1 MHRTAFGAV
10 RMREKDMS
18 LSNEQKLQEHLAF
31 IYGEEQASTLKERVM
46 AIMNRFSKE
55 HLEGIP
61 REGGNE
67 VSERDT
73 IVIAYGDII
82 RQEGQP
88 HLKTLG
94 TFLKRHLAGRVY
106 SIHILPFYPYSSD
119 DGFSIIDYRAVN
131 PALGSWKDFSE
142 LGQDFKLMVDVVL
155 NHISRESD
163 WFKGFLQGDPAYQD
177 YFIVPDD
184 SWDLSKVVRPRA
196 LPLLSTYNSVNGPV
210 KAWTTFSDDQ
220 IDLNF
225 ANPEVLLEM
234 LDLLLFYV
242 SQGASIIRL
251 DAIAYL
257 WKQSGTGCI
266 HLPQTHRVIKIMR
279 LMLEMVAPY
288 VILITETNVPH
299 EENISYFGAISED
312 TGKTDEAHMVYQF
325 PLAPLVLHTLQVG
338 SSSRINDW
346 VASLEPV
353 GIFFNFIASHD
364 GIGVLP
370 AIGILDDREIEGII
384 ARVHENGG
392 LVSNRSNPD
401 GSLTVYELNTTLFDA
416 LNDPKNPDPEHDI
429 ARFIASQVILLS
441 LAGIPGI
448 YYHSLFGSHNSM
460 EMVRQT
466 GRSRSINR
474 EKFEINTLEAMLSDP
489 SNIHAQIFDQYRK
502 LLKIRTRQPAFHP
515 RGGQRVVRVSD
526 EVFVLERESVDRS
539 SAVLVLVN
547 VTEKSLPI
555 TLNLQGICLD
565 QAIGVEDLISGE
577 RLQVIDNNLAL
588 ELKPYQSLWLI
599 SR

>member
-1 MHRTAFGAV
+1 
-10 RMREKDMS
+10 MS
-18 LSNEQKLQEHLAF
+18 ISNEQKLQEHLAF
-31 IYGEEQASTLKERVM
+31 IYGEEQASALKNRVM
-46 AIMNRFSKE
+46 AMMNRFSEE
-55 HLEGIP
+55 HPQGIPLEG
-61 REGGNE
+61 RSE

-82 RQEGQP
+82 RQKGQSP
-88 HLKTLG
+88 LKTLG
-94 TFLKRHLAGRVY
+94 TFLKTYLAGLVN

-131 PALGSWKDFSE
+131 PALGSWTDFTK

-163 WFKGFLQGDPAYQD
+163 WFTGFLKGDPAYQD
-177 YFIVPDD
+177 YFIVPDE

-196 LPLLSTYNSVNGPV
+196 LPLLSEFDTANGPTKV
-210 KAWTTFSDDQ
+210 WTTFSDDQ
-220 IDLNF
+220 IDINF

-257 WKQSGTGCI
+257 WKQSGTSCI

-338 SSSRINDW
+338 SSSRIQDW

-384 ARVHENGG
+384 ARVQENGG

-401 GSLTVYELNTTLFDA
+401 GSLTVYELNTTLYDA
-416 LNDPKNPDPEHDI
+416 LNDPNNSDPEQDI

-502 LLKIRTRQPAFHP
+502 LLKIRTHQPAFHP

-577 RLQVIDNNLAL
+577 RLKTNGVQLFVD
-588 ELKPYQSLWLI
+588 LKPYQALWLK
-599 SR
+599 SVSPEG